1 MQTTLP
7 QLPEVGKTYVSKTD
21 PTFSIYV
28 RKVDLI
34 EADGDDP
41 GGFIVEG
48 CDPKNKGKEDA
59 PYCEIIDD
67 EWSDFG
73 CTPVSAQTA

>member
-1 MQTTLP
+1 MQTALP

-34 EADGDDP
+34 EAAGDDP
-41 GGFIVEG
+41 VGFIVEG
-48 CDPKNKGKEDA
+48 CEPKDKGNEEA
-59 PYCEIIDD
+59 PYCEVIDD
-67 EWSDFG
+67 EWRDFG
-73 CTPVSAQTA
+73 FASESVQPA

>member
-1 MQTTLP
+1 MQTALS

-28 RKVDLI
+28 RRIDLI

-41 GGFIVEG
+41 AGFLAEG
-48 CDPKNKGKEDA
+48 CDPKDKDNEDA
-59 PYCEIIDD
+59 PCCEIFDYD
-67 EWSDFG
+67 WRDFDLA
-73 CTPVSAQTA
+73 PVPA